1 MRYIVLQVG
10 PSSGEPYWTIGEA
23 ETGHA
28 VPNAARFISKQKA
41 QDEADRLNAIDP
53 KPSCDE

>member
-1 MRYIVLQVG
+1 MRYIVLHVH
-10 PSSGEPYWTIGEA
+10 PDAGEPYWTIAEA

-28 VPNAARFISKQKA
+28 VPDAARFISKQKA
-41 QDEADRLNAIDP
+41 QDEATRLNAVDP